1 MASALPGSRGEPR
14 ASELLRSLAAALLL
28 AWAPPGTASDAPAP
42 EDEEAAPWALQGE
55 VDYFALPGATD
66 YVVAIAVADR
76 ERLHLE
82 ARYNSE
88 DLRTLSTFVGLNLG
102 FGEKLRLE
110 LTPMVGGLVGRTCGL
125 APGLTLDASWWKL
138 ELYSE
143 VLYVVDLGEPSDSTL
158 NTWTE
163 LSLWPVEWARG
174 GVVVQRTKPIQTGF
188 DVERGLFAGLSYR
201 RVAVTAHFLN
211 PGSERAYT
219 VFMLGLE
226 L

>member
-1 MASALPGSRGEPR
+1 MLGSASAS
-14 ASELLRSLAAALLL
+14 
-28 AWAPPGTASDAPAP
+28 ASDAPSAS
-42 EDEEAAPWALQGE
+42 DEEAPRWALQGE
-55 VDYFALPGATD
+55 VDYYALPGATD
-66 YVVAIAVADR
+66 YAAALVAADR

-88 DLRTLSTFVGLNLG
+88 DLRTLSAFVGLNLG
-102 FGEKLRLE
+102 LGEELRLE
-110 LTPMVGGLVGRTCGL
+110 LTPMVGGLVGRTRGL
-125 APGLTLDASWWKL
+125 APGLVLDASWWKL

-143 VLYVVDLGEPSDSTL
+143 ILYVVDLGEPSGSTL
-158 NTWTE
+158 HTWTE

-174 GVVVQRTKPIQTGF
+174 GLVVQRTRPIQTGF
-188 DVERGLFAGLSYR
+188 DVERGLFAGLAHR
-201 RVAVTAHFLN
+201 HVTVTAHFLN